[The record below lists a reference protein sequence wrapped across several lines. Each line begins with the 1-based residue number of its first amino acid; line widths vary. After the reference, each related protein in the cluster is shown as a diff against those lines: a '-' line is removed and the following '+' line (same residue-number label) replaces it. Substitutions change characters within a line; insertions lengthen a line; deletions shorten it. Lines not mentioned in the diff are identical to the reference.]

1 MTDEN
6 IYKNSKI
13 YTIRYKNDNSLIYVG
28 STIQP
33 LNKRWSIHKSSSSNS
48 KYQGPLYKKIRET
61 NNIDDWYIELYED
74 YPCERKELLLQR
86 EGQIITE
93 IGTLNKIING
103 RTKKESDKLYTDKNK
118 DIIAVKK
125 KIYRKA
131 NNDKIKAYEENRKE
145 SRKEYTKEYY
155 KNNKEYYKEYYKNN
169 KEYYNKT
176 KENRK
181 KNINDVKT
189 IYT

>member
-1 MTDEN
+1 M
-6 IYKNSKI
+6 
-13 YTIRYKNDNSLIYVG
+13 
-28 STIQP
+28 
-33 LNKRWSIHKSSSSNS
+33 
-48 KYQGPLYKKIRET
+48 
-61 NNIDDWYIELYED
+61 
-74 YPCERKELLLQR
+74 
-86 EGQIITE
+86 
-93 IGTLNKIING
+93 
-103 RTKKESDKLYTDKNK
+103 YTDKNK

-155 KNNKEYYKEYYKNN
+155 KNNKEYY
-169 KEYYNKT
+169 NKT